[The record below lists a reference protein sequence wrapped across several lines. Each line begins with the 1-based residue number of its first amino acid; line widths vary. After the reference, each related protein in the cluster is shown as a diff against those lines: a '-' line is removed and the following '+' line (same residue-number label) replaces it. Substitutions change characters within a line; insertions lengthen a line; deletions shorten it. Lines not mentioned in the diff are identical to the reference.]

1 MTIGEKIKHL
11 RQANNV
17 TQEKLAEYLNISSQS
32 ISKWENNNALPDI
45 SLVVPIAN
53 FFGVSMD
60 ELFDRDADM
69 QAAEI
74 EEYDKKGLELA
85 NKGYVA
91 ERVALWREAVQKYPH
106 NFHCLSRLATS
117 IYVASHDTDEQNL
130 KEVIAICERILKD
143 CTDNDIRNSALSLLV
158 YTYSQLENE
167 EKAVEY
173 ANMGG
178 GFHHCRDILLEHAY
192 SHKTE
197 TGWKK
202 KKEKQHY
209 NNLYLMDHLCC
220 NIYLAINRS
229 PEEEIF
235 ACETAIKLW
244 TALIYDEN
252 FLFYHCRIS
261 DVYAI
266 LALNHAK
273 LGHREEALENLKK
286 AFEHARKHD
295 EIPAGKQ
302 FFTSVFVS
310 LASSDS
316 SKSAKNYTE
325 TQTELIQ
332 GWLDNAA
339 YDFIRNDAAFIALQQ

>member
-1 MTIGEKIKHL
+1 MTIGKKIKHL

-17 TQEKLAEYLNISSQS
+17 TQEQLAEYLNISSQS

-53 FFGVSMD
+53 FFGISMD

-74 EEYDKKGLELA
+74 EEYNKKGLELA
-85 NKGYVA
+85 HKGYVA
-91 ERVALWREAVQKYPH
+91 ERVALWREAVQKYPR
-106 NFHCLSRLATS
+106 NFHCLRHLANS
-117 IYVASHDTDEQNL
+117 IYVSSHDRDEQSL

-143 CTDNDIRNSALSLLV
+143 CTDNDIRNSALQLLV
-158 YTYSQLENE
+158 YSHSQLENE

-178 GFHHCRDILLEHAY
+178 SFPHCRDILLEHAY

-197 TGWKK
+197 AGRKK
-202 KKEKQHY
+202 KKEKQHN
-209 NNLYLMDHLCC
+209 NNLYLMDHLCL
-220 NIYLAINRS
+220 NIYLATDLS
-229 PEEEIF
+229 PEEKIF

-252 FLFYHCRIS
+252 FLFYHCRMVDI
-261 DVYAI
+261 YAI

-302 FFTSVFVS
+302 FYTSVFVS
-310 LASSDS
+310 LASADTSES
-316 SKSAKNYTE
+316 VKNYTE

-332 GWLDNAA
+332 GWLANTA
-339 YDFIRNDAAFIALQQ
+339 YDFVRNDEAFIALQQ